1 MSKSG
6 GKGHGGGKMTADRA
20 SAIQSAGDKNP
31 SSSTAKS
38 GFAGRAQ
45 SAAAKGSSGGSGKKL
60 HQPQPFPVS
69 LGVVSPEAHPYPE
82 LVVRPART
90 TPPPPPGGSH
100 GRVFEVDEI
109 GLVHVRQDRTPS
121 ASSGHAAAR
130 IKGG

>member
-45 SAAAKGSSGGSGKKL
+45 SAAAKGSSGGSGKK
-60 HQPQPFPVS
+60 
-69 LGVVSPEAHPYPE
+69 
-82 LVVRPART
+82 
-90 TPPPPPGGSH
+90 
-100 GRVFEVDEI
+100 
-109 GLVHVRQDRTPS
+109 
-121 ASSGHAAAR
+121 
-130 IKGG
+130 